1 MAEIRQIM
9 RRMCE
14 RVFKRQ
20 QANNE
25 VVNKILQ
32 VSNDCFFREGN
43 VIILL
48 SAYVVIDTLLLEE

>member
-1 MAEIRQIM
+1 MAEVRQTM

-25 VVNKILQ
+25 AVNKILQ

-48 SAYVVIDTLLLEE
+48 SAYVVIDALLLEE